1 MNSNCPKP
9 ERISLNYHL
18 FNHAKAPDD
27 LRHLILDIS
36 RATKYISYAI
46 QTSERGLSGGTNMS
60 GDEQLKIDVLSNNI
74 MEQHLCESNLV
85 CCYSSEEQEELVSL
99 TDDAEFGVVFDP
111 LDGSSLVDANFAIGS
126 IIGIFKGKDI
136 IGRKPRD
143 LVAALYVLYGPRT
156 TLVYSTGNGVHNFLL
171 NDVGEFILTRKNLKI
186 APKSEFFAPGNCR
199 ACLERPEY
207 KKWLDDCIF
216 SGKTLRYSGGMTP
229 DLHHIL
235 SKGGGVF
242 AYPAHS
248 KYPAGKL
255 RLLFECAPF
264 AFIFAEADGDARTEY
279 GDPILDVEC
288 GEIHQRS
295 TIFIGS
301 SDEVSRAIKIVSD
314 HRNTN

>member
-1 MNSNCPKP
+1 MQSFNHFLRTIGASNDL
-9 ERISLNYHL
+9 RSILYHL
-18 FNHAKAPDD
+18 A
-27 LRHLILDIS
+27 RS
-36 RATKYISYAI
+36 VKYINFSIRAGNTGRCGTQNSSGEDQLALDVSADKI
-46 QTSERGLSGGTNMS
+46 IAGELEKSE
-60 GDEQLKIDVLSNNI
+60 
-74 MEQHLCESNLV
+74 LV
-85 CCYSSEEQEELVSL
+85 ALIVSEEQDG
-99 TDDAEFGVVFDP
+99 TQVFPAPRGRFAVAYDP
-111 LDGSSLVDANFAIGS
+111 LDGSSLVDCNLAIGS
-126 IIGIFKGKDI
+126 IFGIWEGDQFLGKKGN
-136 IGRKPRD
+136 D
-143 LVAALYVLYGPRT
+143 LVAAAYAVYGPRI
-156 TLVYSTGNGVHNFLL
+156 TLVIAVRDLGVHEFEL